1 MAKEG
6 TARVSM
12 DRAMRSLAL
21 ALMALVGTCCFFDVS
36 PAAAQA
42 AKEGE
47 AGMMIGPV
55 SGLPVPRFVSLKAG
69 KVYVRL
75 GPTKDYPVAY
85 IYRRAGEPVEITA
98 EYDNW
103 RRIRDSEGSEGWV
116 WHSLLS
122 GRRTGL
128 VAPWAKVDAFPIRV
142 RASVDERTAARLE
155 PKVLVEVRKCDG
167 QWCRVEGDGFDG
179 FLEQERLWG
188 VYPGERFD

>member
-1 MAKEG
+1 MFTVSKLRP
-6 TARVSM
+6 ARLI
-12 DRAMRSLAL
+12 LAFVLGAVL
-21 ALMALVGTCCFFDVS
+21 ASPAAS

-55 SGLPVPRFVSLKAG
+55 SGLPVPRYVSLKAG
-69 KVYVRL
+69 KVFVRL
-75 GPTKDYPVAY
+75 GPTKDYPVAFV
-85 IYRRAGEPVEITA
+85 YRRAGEPVEITA

-122 GRRTGL
+122 GRRTAL
-128 VAPWAKVDAFPIRV
+128 VAPWSKESALPIFV
-142 RASVDERTAARLE
+142 KASEAERMSARLE
-155 PKVLVEVRKCDG
+155 PKVLVEVRRCDSN
-167 QWCRVEGDGFDG
+167 WCRVEGDGFSG
-179 FLEQERLWG
+179 FIEQERLWG

>member
-1 MAKEG
+1 MKTSL
-6 TARVSM
+6 TARIAAVS
-12 DRAMRSLAL
+12 AACLLAL
-21 ALMALVGTCCFFDVS
+21 WGAV
-36 PAAAQA
+36 PASAQA

-55 SGLPVPRFVSLKAG
+55 SGLPVPRYVSLKAG
-69 KVYVRL
+69 KVYVRV
-75 GPTKDYPVAY
+75 GPTKDYPVAF

-128 VAPWAKVDAFPIRV
+128 VAPWAKESALPIRV
-142 RASVDERTAARLE
+142 NASADERTSARLE

-179 FLEQERLWG
+179 FIEQERLWG
-188 VYPGERFD
+188 VYPNERFD

>member
-1 MAKEG
+1 MTRALG
-6 TARVSM
+6 TRIGVLA
-12 DRAMRSLAL
+12 AAGLAL
-21 ALMALVGTCCFFDVS
+21 ACLLGAEPGR
-36 PAAAQA
+36 AQA

-85 IYRRAGEPVEITA
+85 VYRRAGEPVEITA

-122 GRRTGL
+122 GRRTAL
-128 VAPWAKVDAFPIRV
+128 VAPWTKEAALPIRV
-142 RASVDERTAARLE
+142 AASADERTSARLE
-155 PKVLVEVRKCDG
+155 PKVLVELRRCDG
-167 QWCRVEGDGFDG
+167 DWCRVEGDGFDG
-179 FLEQERLWG
+179 FIEQDRLWG

>member
-1 MAKEG
+1 MPRIVRVLLAVG
-6 TARVSM
+6 LAVAAALPAVSAR
-12 DRAMRSLAL
+12 
-21 ALMALVGTCCFFDVS
+21 
-36 PAAAQA
+36 AQA

-47 AGMMIGPV
+47 AGVMIGPV
-55 SGLPVPRFVSLKAG
+55 SGLPVPRYVSLKAG

-85 IYRRAGEPVEITA
+85 VYRRAGEPVEITA

-122 GRRTGL
+122 GRRTAL
-128 VAPWAKVDAFPIRV
+128 VAPWAKEPALPLFV
-142 RASVDERTAARLE
+142 RASSGERLAARLE
-155 PKVLVEVRKCDG
+155 PKVLVEVKKCDG

-179 FLEQERLWG
+179 FMEQERLWG

>member
-1 MAKEG
+1 
-6 TARVSM
+6 
-12 DRAMRSLAL
+12 MRRPTRFALAL
-21 ALMALVGTCCFFDVS
+21 ALVAAAPVGPLAAAG

-47 AGMMIGPV
+47 AGLMIGPV

-69 KVYVRL
+69 KVFVRL

-85 IYRRAGEPVEITA
+85 VYRRAGEPVEITA

-122 GRRTGL
+122 GRRTAL
-128 VAPWAKVDAFPIRV
+128 VAPWTRETALPIRV
-142 RASVDERTAARLE
+142 KASADERTAARLE
-155 PKVLVEVRKCDG
+155 PKVLVEVRRCDAS
-167 QWCRVEGDGFDG
+167 WCRVEGDGFSG
-179 FLEQERLWG
+179 FIEQERLWG